1 MGAGLPNSL
10 PQVLELAA
18 LAIFLTTTVAAVLAS
33 FVRKT
38 NMLFLGVQ
46 LVLLLIS
53 AYLALEWSHDL
64 LFHWIVADQKFCEQL
79 ILTGLLLSIGFSLD
93 MAIMVF
99 LWNGPLARGGRDA
112 FPRLLVV
119 VVRILIYLV
128 TTLIILQFIY
138 DKSITALA
146 TLSGAFAL
154 ILGLSA
160 QTTLG
165 EMFAGIAI
173 ALSRPFNIGDWV
185 KVGNLDEG
193 RVIDMTWRLVRI
205 QVRQRYVINV
215 PNRVVADSPIRNF
228 SRPSQVVRIDDPVY
242 FEISADA
249 EMVQQMLIDAMR
261 NAAGVLSSPAPT
273 VFFFGSKGGLGEYW
287 LRYFIDNYQAR
298 DDITERVWK
307 GVVERALKA
316 RLRIQPPLRQVEM
329 WTGLPRTEPGPAEAQ
344 RDMRVEIDAGGRTA
358 AKPG

>member
-1 MGAGLPNSL
+1 MGVGLPNTL
-10 PQVLELAA
+10 LQMLELAGIA
-18 LAIFLTTTVAAVLAS
+18 TFFTTAIAAVLAS
-33 FVRKT
+33 IFVRKT

-46 LVLLLIS
+46 LILLLFCVFLS
-53 AYLALEWSHDL
+53 HEWSHPL
-64 LFHWIVADQKFCEQL
+64 LLSSVIPDHALSRQL
-79 ILTGLLLSIGFSLD
+79 TVTGLLLSMAFTLD
-93 MAIMVF
+93 MALMVF
-99 LWNGPLARGGRDA
+99 LWRGAVARDGQDA

-119 VVRILIYLV
+119 VVRILIYV
-128 TTLIILQFIY
+128 TITLIILQFVY

-173 ALSRPFNIGDWV
+173 ALSRPFGVGDWI

-205 QVRQRYVINV
+205 QTRQRNVINV
-215 PNRVVADSPIRNF
+215 PNRVCADAAIRNF
-228 SRPSQVVRIDDPVY
+228 SRPSAINRIDDAVY
-242 FEISADA
+242 FDLQADPA
-249 EMVQQMLIDAMR
+249 VITEMLLDAMKD
-261 NAAGVLSSPAPT
+261 AAGVMTAPPPF
-273 VFFFGSKGGLGEYW
+273 VFFFGAKNGLGEYW

-307 GVVERALKA
+307 GIVDRALRA
-316 RLRIQPPLRQVEM
+316 GLRIQPPLRQVEM
-329 WTGLPRTEPGPAEAQ
+329 WQLGTATPVSLADSAASERS
-344 RDMRVEIDAGGRTA
+344 AGGR
-358 AKPG
+358 PM